1 MWRSL
6 VAHLL
11 WEQRRRFK
19 SFHSDMEHIFFYIG
33 FFLLL
38 ASNAMSIL
46 FIYKQFFLRN
56 DYKNLIDRL
65 TEENEKINKMMS
77 DVVKE
82 TLKSQKKNIELSKSN
97 KLLKEKIDSINN
109 QFKTVKDYLTD
120 N

>member
-46 FIYKQFFLRN
+46 FIYKHFLRRN
-56 DYKNLIDRL
+56 YYKNLIDRL
-65 TEENEKINKMMS
+65 TEENERINKLMS
-77 DVVKE
+77 DLIKDNIKE
-82 TLKSQKKNIELSKSN
+82 AEINAELSNSN
-97 KLLKEKIDSINN
+97 NLLKAKIENINN